1 MDPAETPLQR
11 QVLHELMEVYNYF
24 HCLEQEPDQ
33 RLKAIWDQFLHMELE
48 HLRLWGDM
56 LRKYEGIEPQVMFG
70 EELTVDF
77 RFEENKD
84 FVRRVLE
91 EQHQLRLLPDGG
103 WTTVDKLPSDWAS
116 FEYLEKV
123 NAAGVPSN
131 RVMELYKTN
140 GRQGDDLMERARAMA
155 GELAASNAR

>member
-1 MDPAETPLQR
+1 
-11 QVLHELMEVYNYF
+11 
-24 HCLEQEPDQ
+24 
-33 RLKAIWDQFLHMELE
+33 MELE

-56 LRKYEGIEPQVMFG
+56 LRKYEGIEPQVLFG

-103 WTTVDKLPSDWAS
+103 WTTVDRLPSDWAS
-116 FEYLEKV
+116 FEYMKKV